1 MGNNENHHL
10 GPLRLFVFPFPFGF
24 YLSTLRYLFYT
35 IEDSSR
41 AIAPALRFSDCSGKK
56 RILAIS
62 LTQYLVTEIF
72 TYDLFSEKLRLL
84 QCLSQF
90 PPIQPRG
97 RKEIYGFSSV
107 VPRMCSIFKS
117 SIT

>member
-10 GPLRLFVFPFPFGF
+10 GPLRLFVFPFCFGF

-35 IEDSSR
+35 IENSSR
-41 AIAPALRFSDCSGKK
+41 AITPALHFSDCSGKK

-72 TYDLFSEKLRLL
+72 TYDLFSEKL
-84 QCLSQF
+84 
-90 PPIQPRG
+90 
-97 RKEIYGFSSV
+97 
-107 VPRMCSIFKS
+107 
-117 SIT
+117 